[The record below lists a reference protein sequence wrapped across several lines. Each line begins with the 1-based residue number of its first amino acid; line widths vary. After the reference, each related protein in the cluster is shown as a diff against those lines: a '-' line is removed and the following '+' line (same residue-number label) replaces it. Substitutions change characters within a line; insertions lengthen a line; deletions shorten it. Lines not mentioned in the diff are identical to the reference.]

1 MKTLNLLKFTAISC
15 ALLFVSGFT
24 MAEEDC
30 DGGYLTGF
38 ITTDIIIPEGKT
50 CIIENAVV
58 HGNIESVGAVNVT
71 VFLTRA
77 SGRIFIQDSVIV
89 TVQSTYAKY
98 INLSGNEIA
107 IVLGNIAHKNLLA
120 NNNTRVWIEKNEA
133 GEDLI
138 CRGNENGSAVGN
150 RAGGEKD
157 CRVFEN
163 AD

>member
-1 MKTLNLLKFTAISC
+1 MKTLNLLKISAISC
-15 ALLFVSGFT
+15 VLLFVSGT
-24 MAEEDC
+24 AMAEEDC

-58 HGNIESVGAVNVT
+58 HGNIEAVGAVNVT
-71 VFLTRA
+71 VFLTRV

-107 IVLGNIAHKNLLA
+107 IVLGNIAQINMRV
-120 NNNTRVWIEKNEA
+120 NNSARVWIEKNQV
-133 GEDLI
+133 GVDLT
-138 CRGNENGSAVGN
+138 CKNNSDGTAVKN
-150 RAGGEKD
+150 TAGGKED
-157 CRVFEN
+157 CGPVF
-163 AD
+163 